1 MKKLIIAFILGG
13 VVFGSITGVI
23 ALSYTAKDV
32 TYTPSDNSWNVD
44 NVEDAIKDLKVYK
57 DIGDFNKTNFG
68 DTVINNSYG
77 NGSLKTTS
85 LELEPGNYLIN
96 VVAADAFG
104 SSDAT
109 LRNSEDNSI
118 NIECN
123 SNDCSYKKINSR
135 SLSYRY
141 ASNNNLRSTAAG
153 SLYLVNIKSRTTVSS
168 SYDSGT
174 SNNSTHT
181 ISMYMTANKIN

>member
-13 VVFGSITGVI
+13 VVFGSITGVV
-23 ALSYTAKDV
+23 AYNYNAKDV
-32 TYTPSDNSWNVD
+32 SYTPSDSNWNVD

-96 VVAADAFG
+96 VVAADAYG
-104 SSDAT
+104 SSDST
-109 LRNSEDNSI
+109 TYNRIDNDGMSI
-118 NIECN
+118 NCDDN
-123 SNDCSYKKINSR
+123 CSYKKISNR
-135 SLSYRY
+135 YLSYRY
-141 ASNNNLRSTAAG
+141 STNNNLRATAVG
-153 SLYLVNIKSRTTVSS
+153 SLYLVSIKSKTTISS
-168 SYDSGT
+168 SYNSGT
-174 SNNSTHT
+174 SNSSTHT